1 MAEQKI
7 QLRKLRD
14 FGENFNDTFLFLR
27 QNLKPLL
34 KSFFAIASVFMVG
47 LAIFTGLYKSRSLSK
62 ISSILTGTPG
72 NPDFYKYIFT
82 LEYLMMVVFMWLT
95 FITMEVVLGAYIKY
109 YLENDGKSADIDEVW
124 ALFKRYFLRVLLY
137 SIPIFLVTIVGTL
150 LCIAPGIYL
159 WVLFTPF
166 PLIVMI
172 EERDLMDTYDRC
184 LQLLRDNFWISF
196 AIYLVAYLI
205 FYISYGIIDQ
215 VATLILGVTSYFYT
229 DDVSTTVSIAT
240 SFFSIFSFA
249 FYIIYFISVSLQYF
263 NLVEKHD
270 GTGLMSRINT
280 IGSSKTDLNNTEE
293 HY

>member
-47 LAIFTGLYKSRSLSK
+47 LAIFTGLYKSRSLSN
-62 ISSILTGTPG
+62 ITSILTGSPG
-72 NPDFYKYIFT
+72 NSEIYKYVFT
-82 LEYLMMVVFMWLT
+82 FEYMMMIVFMWLT
-95 FITMEVVLGAYIKY
+95 FITMEVILGAYIKF
-109 YLENDGKSADIDEVW
+109 YLENDGKRADIDDVW
-124 ALFKRYFLRVLLY
+124 ALFKRYFLRILLY
-137 SIPIFLVTIVGTL
+137 SIPIFLVTIIGTL
-150 LCIAPGIYL
+150 FCIAPGIYL

-196 AIYLVAYLI
+196 AIYLVAYMI
-205 FYISYGIIDQ
+205 FYISYGIVDQ
-215 VATLILGVTSYFYT
+215 VATLIVGLTSYFYT
-229 DDVSTTVSIAT
+229 DDVSEALSIAT
-240 SFFSIFSFA
+240 SFFSIFSFT
-249 FYIIYFISVSLQYF
+249 FYIIYFISVALQYF

-270 GTGLMSRINT
+270 GTGLMSRIST
-280 IGSSKTDLNNTEE
+280 IGNSKTDINNTEE